1 MGEHTEL
8 MATEWEISREEQ
20 DEIAYQS
27 HMHATRATEDGR
39 LGQEIHPLDGIEA
52 DQFIRPDT
60 SLERLAKL
68 PPVFDRSPA
77 GTLSAG
83 NSSPLTDG
91 ASAIVLMSESR
102 AQQEG
107 REPLA
112 FVRAFEYAA
121 IDPNE
126 GLLMAPAVAV
136 PRILRKTGLSLGDM
150 DLIEVHEAFGG
161 QVACNLKAWEQ
172 GWKEPAIG
180 TVDRS
185 KLNQLGGSIA
195 VGHPFSATGARIVT
209 TLANEM
215 KRRDVNYGLVSI
227 CAAGAQAC
235 AMILERS

>member
-1 MGEHTEL
+1 MVVQPFILEALELTECPERCL
-8 MATEWEISREEQ
+8 FVW
-20 DEIAYQS
+20 
-27 HMHATRATEDGR
+27 
-39 LGQEIHPLDGIEA
+39 
-52 DQFIRPDT
+52 PDS
-60 SLERLAKL
+60 SLVMLALL
-68 PPVFDRSPA
+68 PPVFDPSTT

-91 ASAIVLMSESR
+91 ATSILLMSESR
-102 AQQEG
+102 ARQEK

-112 FVRAFEYAA
+112 FVKTFEYAA
-121 IDPNE
+121 IDPSE

-136 PRILRKTGLSLGDM
+136 PRLLRRTGLTLGDM

-180 TVDRS
+180 TVDRT
-185 KLNQLGGSIA
+185 KLNQLGSSIA

-215 KRRDVNYGLVSI
+215 KRRDVRYGLVSI

-235 AMILERS
+235 AMILERD